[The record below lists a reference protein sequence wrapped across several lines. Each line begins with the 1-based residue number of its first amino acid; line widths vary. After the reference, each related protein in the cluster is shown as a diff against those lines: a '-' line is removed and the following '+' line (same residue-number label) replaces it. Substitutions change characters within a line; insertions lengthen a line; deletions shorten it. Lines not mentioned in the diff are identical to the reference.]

1 MDILIL
7 GGTGAMGSHVSG
19 LLKAK
24 GYNIFITSRSE
35 RKNGNGITYLQGNA
49 KELAFITGLC
59 QRRWDAIIDF
69 MVYSL
74 DELKERINMILE
86 STNQYILLVLQ
97 EYMQI
102 LR

>member
-1 MDILIL
+1 
-7 GGTGAMGSHVSG
+7 MGSHVSG

-59 QRRWDAIIDF
+59 QRRW
-69 MVYSL
+69 VYF
-74 DELKERINMILE
+74 
-86 STNQYILLVLQ
+86 Y
-97 EYMQI
+97 
-102 LR
+102 